1 MGFLASI
8 IVGLIA
14 GWLAS
19 LIMKAKGGLIIH
31 LILGVVGSIL
41 GGWITGLITG
51 VNLASGLNLTSI
63 IVSVIGAI
71 LVILIYRF
79 FKRK

>member
-1 MGFLASI
+1 MGFFASI

-14 GWLAS
+14 GWIAS
-19 LIMKAKGGLIIH
+19 KIMKAKGGLIIH
-31 LILGVVGSIL
+31 LILGVAGSIL
-41 GGWITGLITG
+41 GGWISGLLTG

-63 IVSVIGAI
+63 LVSIVGAI